1 MPANIVVPEVG
12 ESIVDARIAK
22 WLRKEGDV
30 VSAGDPVVELE
41 TDKIDLEVGA
51 PQGGVLS
58 RIDRRDGEDVKVGE
72 VLGVIDEASASTDSG
87 QAPSALRE
95 PQGPPELSRGA
106 TGSGTGKANSGAAV
120 DAEPK
125 GGKARA
131 TPTAKKAAEQN
142 DVDLATVQGTGDAGR
157 VMKRDVERAATSTPV
172 PAASE
177 QRPATPPAGAP
188 APDARPPAPPTAR
201 PAVPVAE
208 RPVQAGE
215 RTEERVRMS
224 KRRATIAK
232 RLVEA
237 QSTAAMLSTFNDV
250 DMTAVMALR
259 ERHKQ
264 AFKDKHGVGLGI
276 ASFFVKASI
285 GALRAF
291 PRLNAE
297 VQGDEM
303 ILKHYYDIGIA
314 VGASEGLVVPVIRD
328 ADRLGFAT
336 IEKQIRDFAKRAEDG
351 TLSLADLKGGT
362 FTVTNGGVFGSLLS
376 TPILNPP
383 QVGIL
388 GLHKIQDRPVAVNG
402 QVQIRPMMYVALT
415 YDHRIV
421 DGGEAVRFLVRLKEL
436 VEDPGALL
444 LE

>member
-30 VSAGDPVVELE
+30 VAAGDPVVELE
-41 TDKIDLEVGA
+41 TDKIDLEVPA

-58 RIDRRDGEDVKVGE
+58 RIDRKDGEDVKVGE
-72 VLGVIDEASASTDSG
+72 VLGVIDEAATGPSTSTG
-87 QAPSALRE
+87 QAA
-95 PQGPPELSRGA
+95 A
-106 TGSGTGKANSGAAV
+106 TASGNGGAA
-120 DAEPK
+120 AELEPK
-125 GGKARA
+125 AGKARA

-142 DVDLATVQGTGDAGR
+142 DVDLARVQGTGDAGR
-157 VMKRDVERAATSTPV
+157 VMKRDVERAATSTGAS
-172 PAASE
+172 PA
-177 QRPATPPAGAP
+177 PPPPAGT
-188 APDARPPAPPTAR
+188 PTADQPTGTHAKGPSTPSVAR

-208 RPVQAGE
+208 RPVQALE

-232 RLVEA
+232 RLVEV
-237 QSTAAMLSTFNDV
+237 QSTAAMLTTFNEV

-264 AFKDKHGVGLGI
+264 TFKEKHGVGLGI
-276 ASFFVKASI
+276 ASFFVKASV

-303 ILKHYYDIGIA
+303 ILKHYYDIGVA
-314 VGASEGLVVPVIRD
+314 VGASEGLVVPVLRD
-328 ADRLGFAT
+328 ADRMGFASV
-336 IEKQIRDFAKRAEDG
+336 EKQIRDFARRAEDG

-362 FTVTNGGVFGSLLS
+362 FTITNGGVFGSLLS

-388 GLHKIQDRPVAVNG
+388 GLHKIQDRPVAING
-402 QVQIRPMMYVALT
+402 QVQVRPMMYVALT

>member
-22 WLRKEGDV
+22 WLRKEGDR
-30 VSAGDPVVELE
+30 VSAGDPLVELE

-51 PQGGVLS
+51 PSAGVLS
-58 RIDRRDGEDVKVGE
+58 RIDRKDGDDVKVGE
-72 VLGVIDEASASTDSG
+72 VLGVIEEAPDA
-87 QAPSALRE
+87 QAAAA
-95 PQGPPELSRGA
+95 PPAPVAPAPAAA
-106 TGSGTGKANSGAAV
+106 TEAKTAK
-120 DAEPK
+120 P
-125 GGKARA
+125 RA
-131 TPTAKKAAEQN
+131 TPAAKKAAEQN
-142 DVDLATVQGTGDAGR
+142 DVDISRVQGTGDAGR
-157 VMKRDVERAATSTPV
+157 VMRRDVERAAESSPGPPAAAATPV
-172 PAASE
+172 E
-177 QRPATPPAGAP
+177 
-188 APDARPPAPPTAR
+188 AR
-201 PAVPVAE
+201 PAPAEPGKTRPAPPVAE
-208 RPVQAGE
+208 RPAVAGE

-250 DMTAVMALR
+250 DMSAVMALR
-259 ERHKQ
+259 ERHKEG
-264 AFKDKHGVGLGI
+264 FKQKHGVGLGI
-276 ASFFVKASI
+276 ASFFVKAAI

-297 VQGDEM
+297 IQGDEM
-303 ILKHYYDIGIA
+303 VLKRYFDIGVA
-314 VGASEGLVVPVIRD
+314 VGAAEGLVVPVIRN
-328 ADRLGFAT
+328 ADRLSFAEV
-336 IEKQIRDFAKRAEDG
+336 EKQIRDFATRAADG

-362 FTVTNGGVFGSLLS
+362 FTITNGGVFGSLLS

-388 GLHKIQDRPVAVNG
+388 GLHKIQDRPIAVGG
-402 QVQIRPMMYVALT
+402 QVQVRPMMYVALT

-421 DGGEAVRFLVRLKEL
+421 DGAEAVRFLVRVKEL

-444 LE
+444 LD